1 MGYSEKFE
9 IVKNNII
16 RDSKQRI
23 TDNWDG
29 AIDMWLRYEADWEF
43 PDIYKKAFNHEF
55 AQYMNPEIETL
66 LWLSAKNIVFAIV
79 TYMSVKGN
87 TNLDDILK
95 FTKRFIEEQLDDFDN
110 WCDHIG
116 TAMYE
121 ESSEYERENARLNN
135 LVNSNRQA
143 EQEDNPQ

>member
-16 RDSKQRI
+16 RNSKERI

-29 AIDMWLRYEADWEF
+29 AIDMWLNYEADWEF
-43 PDIYKKAFNHEF
+43 PEIYKKAFNHEF
-55 AQYMNPEIETL
+55 AQYMNPDIETL

-110 WCDHIG
+110 WCDDIG

-121 ESSEYERENARLNN
+121 ESSEYEREIARENNA
-135 LVNSNRQA
+135 VSANRQT
-143 EQEDNPQ
+143 EQDDNPQ